1 MGLPLFFSFLAAL
14 GLLCCTRDFSSCSER
29 GLLFIAVFG
38 LLIAVFG
45 LLIAVAS
52 LVEQGIR
59 ASVIAATGSIVAT

>member
-38 LLIAVFG
+38 LLIAV
-45 LLIAVAS
+45 AS
-52 LVEQGIR
+52 LVEQGSR